1 MNILLKMFLSMSFSG
16 SLFILLLLAG
26 KRFLKDKISR
36 QWQYYIW
43 LIVVV
48 RLLLPFGPETNLMG
62 KAYQAIDQ
70 AITHSVSLPEQPSPS
85 DDSNAFNVSASGM
98 EHDNQNTVTP
108 KDNPISYR
116 PVKDI
121 LSLFTNHVWLIW
133 LMVALILLVQKI
145 TAYHSFIRYVNAG
158 LHPVSNVEQL
168 DRLSAIA
175 EQAGRKRPVELCV
188 NPLVS
193 SPLLIGFFRPCI
205 VLPSAD
211 IPEKDFQYIVLHE
224 LTHYKRRDMFYKW
237 LVQITVC
244 LHWFNPLVY
253 LMRREI
259 TKACEFSCDE
269 AVLSKMGYDNAQDYG
284 ETLLDA
290 MAAVGKYKESLAAV
304 TLSENKQ
311 LLKERLG
318 AIMNLK
324 RKSKTTLFVT
334 SVLTLCIILG
344 ATFVGVYPAAAA
356 DQPSNEPTVSGLN
369 ENAIFPAQEENGSHN
384 GVFAS
389 QAEQY
394 YEADN
399 LPLFEIAFSRLD
411 EKAQGEWLDKI
422 YADDQIR
429 FWKTAVNMLD
439 EDCALISHYAEK
451 IYDDDNIPYFSTLTS
466 RMSEETLEGWLDIA
480 TDDEKFNFQ
489 SILSNALGQGNKFD
503 TLSETQKA
511 EYQAVGITVDGNNHY
526 YQGQLVNIFLDMHRL
541 AVNPAGTVNIR
552 ITRSEDGKISDV
564 AYMTDTEVTELL
576 GNMEEPDDLYD
587 AEMEELLND
596 LNDSNN
602 K

>member
-1 MNILLKMFLSMSFSG
+1 MSFSG

-43 LIVVV
+43 LIVVA

-62 KAYQAIDQ
+62 KAYQAVDQ
-70 AITHSVSLPEQPSPS
+70 AITHSASLPQQPSPS
-85 DDSNAFNVSASGM
+85 DDSNTFNVPASGM

-175 EQAGRKRPVELCV
+175 EQTGRKRPVELCV

-324 RKSKTTLFVT
+324 RKSKTTLFFT

-344 ATFVGVYPAAAA
+344 VVFVGVYPAAAA
-356 DQPSNEPTVSGLN
+356 DQPSNEPAVSGLN
-369 ENAIFPAQEENGSHN
+369 ENVISPTQEKNSSHN
-384 GVFAS
+384 EVFSS

-394 YEADN
+394 YEDDN

-422 YADDQIR
+422 YADDRIR
-429 FWKTAVNMLD
+429 FW
-439 EDCALISHYAEK
+439 
-451 IYDDDNIPYFSTLTS
+451 
-466 RMSEETLEGWLDIA
+466 
-480 TDDEKFNFQ
+480 
-489 SILSNALGQGNKFD
+489 
-503 TLSETQKA
+503 
-511 EYQAVGITVDGNNHY
+511 
-526 YQGQLVNIFLDMHRL
+526 
-541 AVNPAGTVNIR
+541 
-552 ITRSEDGKISDV
+552 
-564 AYMTDTEVTELL
+564 
-576 GNMEEPDDLYD
+576 
-587 AEMEELLND
+587 
-596 LNDSNN
+596 
-602 K
+602 